1 MYVLSKSAAFGP
13 EVRRRILL
21 GTYVLSSGY
30 YDAYY
35 LKAQKVRR
43 LIKKDFD
50 AAFEQC
56 DIIAGPTSPTPSF
69 EFGAKSD
76 NPLEMYLSDIYTIS
90 VNLATL
96 PGLSVPC
103 GLTETGLPVGMQLIG
118 RPFEEETLLRAAHFY
133 EQNRGF
139 EMGCPPVA

>member
-1 MYVLSKSAAFGP
+1 VLSKSAGFGS
-13 EVRRRILL
+13 EVQRRIML

-35 LKAQKVRR
+35 LKAQKARR
-43 LIKKDFD
+43 LIKRDFD
-50 AAFEQC
+50 AAFEHC
-56 DIIAGPTSPTPSF
+56 DVIAGPTSPTPSF
-69 EFGAKSD
+69 EFGSKSD

-96 PGLSVPC
+96 PGISIPC
-103 GLTETGLPVGMQLIG
+103 GLTDAGLPVGLQLIG
-118 RPFEEETLLRAAHFY
+118 KPFDEETLLRTAHFH

-139 EMGCPPVA
+139 DMGRPPVA